1 MHFIQPTQIWL
12 SFRAKN
18 MRVTS
23 HETLL
28 LSFKHFILG
37 LFHYISK
44 KFEHFYTQPLEKS
57 QLTILWIEAGVPIN
71 LQKKIF

>member
-18 MRVTS
+18 LHVTS

-28 LSFKHFILG
+28 LGVGKLGHVTAPSRLRDNAQIRRFSVLQLHVWLTRVWTKLSFLRK
-37 LFHYISK
+37 
-44 KFEHFYTQPLEKS
+44 
-57 QLTILWIEAGVPIN
+57 
-71 LQKKIF
+71 